1 MQALLING
9 SKVFND
15 SKAELSHTL
24 QEVAKELL
32 EQNGFTIIQTHI
44 NSGYIIQEELQ
55 KILDS
60 HLIIYQLPAWWM
72 GVPWIVK
79 KYIGEV
85 YTEGEGR
92 LFQNDGRSSVDP
104 SKNYGRGGL
113 AKDKKVMFSVTWNA
127 PLEAF
132 TDKEE
137 FFEGLGVEIVYLPLR
152 KTHEFIGMNVL
163 PTFMCN
169 DVVKNPQIERY
180 IADYKAHLQKYCIS

>member
-79 KYIGEV
+79 KYIDEV

-104 SKNYGRGGL
+104 SKNYGRGG
-113 AKDKKVMFSVTWNA
+113 
-127 PLEAF
+127 
-132 TDKEE
+132 
-137 FFEGLGVEIVYLPLR
+137 GR
-152 KTHEFIGMNVL
+152 
-163 PTFMCN
+163 
-169 DVVKNPQIERY
+169 
-180 IADYKAHLQKYCIS
+180 

>member
-79 KYIGEV
+79 KYIDEV

-104 SKNYGRGGL
+104 SKNYGRGVL

>member
-15 SKAELSHTL
+15 SKEELSHTL

-79 KYIGEV
+79 KYIDEV

-152 KTHEFIGMNVL
+152 KTRKLNATSLI
-163 PTFMCN
+163 T
-169 DVVKNPQIERY
+169 KQICIN
-180 IADYKAHLQKYCIS
+180 IA

>member
-1 MQALLING
+1 
-9 SKVFND
+9 
-15 SKAELSHTL
+15 
-24 QEVAKELL
+24 
-32 EQNGFTIIQTHI
+32 
-44 NSGYIIQEELQ
+44 
-55 KILDS
+55 
-60 HLIIYQLPAWWM
+60 
-72 GVPWIVK
+72 
-79 KYIGEV
+79 
-85 YTEGEGR
+85 
-92 LFQNDGRSSVDP
+92 
-104 SKNYGRGGL
+104 
-113 AKDKKVMFSVTWNA
+113 MFSVTWNA